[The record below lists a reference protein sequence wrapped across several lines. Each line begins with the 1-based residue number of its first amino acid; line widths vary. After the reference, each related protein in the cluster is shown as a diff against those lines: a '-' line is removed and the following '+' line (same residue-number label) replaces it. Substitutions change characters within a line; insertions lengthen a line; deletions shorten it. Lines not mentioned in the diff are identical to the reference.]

1 MCPSQIISLVHELAY
16 YSDSDLRYYYTTIQI
31 NFPFEM
37 THVVNS
43 NYLWEGG
50 DPNTIIKCKK
60 KKKKKKKKKNLYYHP
75 SNQNLNHFLKKIN
88 K

>member
-1 MCPSQIISLVHELAY
+1 MCPSQIISLVHELAVAY
-16 YSDSDLRYYYTTIQI
+16 YSDSDPRYYYTTIQI

-60 KKKKKKKKKNLYYHP
+60 KKKKTFIITPQTKTWITFSKK
-75 SNQNLNHFLKKIN
+75 
-88 K
+88 

>member
-1 MCPSQIISLVHELAY
+1 MCPSQIISLVHELAVAY

-31 NFPFEM
+31 NFPFDM

-60 KKKKKKKKKNLYYHP
+60 KKKKPLLSP
-75 SNQNLNHFLKKIN
+75 LKPKLESLSQ
-88 K
+88 KSK

>member
-16 YSDSDLRYYYTTIQI
+16 YSDSDVRYYYTTIQI

-50 DPNTIIKCKK
+50 DTNTIIKCKK
-60 KKKKKKKKKNLYYHP
+60 KKKTFIITPQTKTWITFSKK
-75 SNQNLNHFLKKIN
+75 
-88 K
+88 